1 MRPSPGPKGRLARPP
16 LGWPVSKTISKWLTF
31 EEAVLCVRAEKT
43 AGRPLAS
50 APGPQLYTSPSNWSK
65 PDKRFRKSVEP
76 LLRPSLGP
84 KGRLARP
91 HWAGRCLSYAYRY
104 DEAVLCMIATNL
116 EVWEAVLCVRVRAAQ
131 KTGWPGRLCWPVS
144 SLLCEVR
151 FVRRVWQGCDRNIG
165 PLYQSSTINYTSLST
180 IVSRCQ
186 QRRGG

>member
-1 MRPSPGPKGRLARPP
+1 M
-16 LGWPVSKTISKWLTF
+16 SKTISKWLTF

-76 LLRPSLGP
+76 LLRPSPGP

-131 KTGWPGRLCWPVS
+131 KTAGQAAWAGRCLPCY
-144 SLLCEVR
+144 VR
-151 FVRRVWQGCDRNIG
+151 YG
-165 PLYQSSTINYTSLST
+165 LYVVFGKVAIATSDHFISPP
-180 IVSRCQ
+180 Q
-186 QRRGG
+186 